1 MSVAAL
7 EAMELAAAL
16 REGSRDLARRFF
28 QRAAKVVD
36 MPWTISVGNDLRM
49 PETVGPR
56 NVGVNFVNWYM
67 TKLHQA
73 AHSERISAMAFFQVA
88 NLLAPPP
95 SVMRPRVVLSVLKGN
110 LTRQKGWSQAA
121 ASHRTAAG

>member
-1 MSVAAL
+1 MPFPASTQFMGKACQWL
-7 EAMELAAAL
+7 HW
-16 REGSRDLARRFF
+16 RQWNSRPHSEKVLGIWRVVFF

-56 NVGVNFVNWYM
+56 NIGVNFVNWYM

-110 LTRQKGWSQAA
+110 LT
-121 ASHRTAAG
+121 